1 MALPG
6 WSHQASP
13 FHQGEQAVQRRVG
26 VRDKVEAIGR
36 QVVRDYMP
44 EQHRSFFA
52 QLPMLLL
59 GALDADGQPWA
70 TLLMGEP
77 GFAHSPDPRTLR
89 IAAETVS
96 GDPLQGCL
104 GAGAAVGLLGIE
116 LQTRRRN
123 RMNGRITAHDESGL
137 AITVQ
142 HSFGNCPQYIQQ
154 RDVERVDLPAI
165 LPAAEHSATLDP
177 AAIAQISLADTFFIA
192 TSGQPMDDDARGLHG
207 ADVSHRGGKP
217 GFVRIDDAQTLT
229 WPDFLGNFHF
239 NTLGN
244 LQINPRAG
252 LLFPDFARGD
262 LLYVAGRAEVIWD
275 GAELAAFAGAERLVR
290 LCIERVIR
298 LRERMPLR
306 WALQQ
311 YSPVLDHTG
320 DWQVV
325 ADAVAL
331 AANANAYRPLRLV
344 RREAESATITSFY
357 LQATDGKPLASYR
370 AGQFLPI
377 RIDHPKL
384 GRLHRTYTLSQAPDG
399 HHYRISIKRDGQVSQ
414 YLHDALLPGELI
426 DAQAPHGDFVLDAA
440 SNRPVLLLSGGV
452 GITPMLAMLDEL
464 APSTGPRHRPRPVW
478 FIHAA
483 RNGVEHAFGSDLRER
498 ATQHAQLKLHVR
510 YSQPAQDDT
519 LGISHDS
526 VGRIDADLL
535 RSLLPLDD
543 YDVYLCGPDAFM
555 RQVYWVLR
563 GLGIQRQRIHYE
575 RFAQGEPLEAD
586 QDGPIATPAPTTPQ
600 PVTLVK
606 SGRTIAWQPGSTLL
620 ELVELHGLNPPYSC
634 RAGLCGSCSTTI
646 REGSV
651 CYPQTPAHAIPPGQA
666 LICCAMPAGAL
677 ALEL

>member
-13 FHQGEQAVQRRVG
+13 FHSGEQAVQRRVG

-77 GFAHSPDPRTLR
+77 GFIQSPDPRTLR

-96 GDPLQGCL
+96 GDPLHGCL

-123 RMNGRITAHDESGL
+123 RMNGRIVAHDESL
-137 AITVQ
+137 SIAVQ

-154 RDVERVDLPAI
+154 RNIEHVGLPAT
-165 LPAAEHSATLDP
+165 LPAAEHATTLDT
-177 AAIAQISLADTFFIA
+177 AAIVQISGADTFFIA
-192 TSGQPMDDDARGLHG
+192 TSGQPADDDTLGQHG

-244 LQINPRAG
+244 LEINPRAG
-252 LLFPDFARGD
+252 LLFADFARGD
-262 LLYVAGRAEVIWD
+262 LLYIAGRAEVIWD
-275 GAELAAFAGAERLVR
+275 GAELAAFTGAERLVR
-290 LCIERVIR
+290 LHVERVIR

-306 WALQQ
+306 WALQA

-320 DWQVV
+320 DWQAV
-325 ADAVAL
+325 AGAVAL
-331 AANANAYRPLRLV
+331 AVEANAYRPLQLI

-357 LQATDGKPLASYR
+357 LQPADGKPLAGYR

-377 RIDHPKL
+377 RIDHPEL
-384 GRLHRTYTLSQAPDG
+384 GPLYRTYTLSQAPDG
-399 HHYRISIKRDGQVSQ
+399 RHYRISVKREGRVSQ
-414 YLHDALLPGELI
+414 YLHDTLQPGALI
-426 DAQAPHGDFVLDAA
+426 DAQAPRGDFVLDAA
-440 SNRPVLLLSGGV
+440 SSRPVLLLSGGV
-452 GITPMLAMLDEL
+452 GITPMLALLDAL
-464 APSTGPRHRPRPVW
+464 APPAGPRHRPRPVW

-483 RNGVEHAFGSDLRER
+483 RNGAEHAFGAALRQR
-498 ATQHAQLKLHVR
+498 TALQPQLRLHVR
-510 YSQPAQDDT
+510 YSQPAQGDT
-519 LGISHDS
+519 LGASHDS
-526 VGRIDADLL
+526 VGRINADLL

-586 QDGPIATPAPTTPQ
+586 PDGPIAASAPTTPQ

-606 SGRTIAWQPGSTLL
+606 SGRTIAWQPGGTLL
-620 ELVELHGLNPPYSC
+620 ELVEQHGLNPPYSC
-634 RAGLCGSCSTTI
+634 RGGLCGSCSTTI

-651 CYPQTPAHAIPPGQA
+651 CYPQTPAHAITPGQA
-666 LICCAMPAGAL
+666 LICCAMPAGPL